1 MTFTPPG
8 RLDIRRAYTGRFLN
22 LDEERVKAPDGSIIQ
37 LEIIRHPGAAAIV
50 PILSNASDP
59 DPQVLMLKQ
68 YRYATGGTIWEI
80 PAGVLQPG
88 EAPRD
93 CAHRELLEETGA
105 QAERIEHL
113 TTIYT
118 TPGFTDERI
127 HLFCATGLTLGES
140 HHEKDEF
147 IEVRAQPLSRVLEMI
162 GDGEIT
168 DAKSI
173 VALLF
178 LAGFRLGR

>member
-1 MTFTPPG
+1 
-8 RLDIRRAYTGRFLN
+8 LLN
-22 LDEERVKAPDGSIIQ
+22 LDQERVKAPDGSVID
-37 LEIIRHPGAAAIV
+37 LEIIRHPGAAAVV
-50 PILSNASDP
+50 PLLSEPSEP
-59 DPQVLMLKQ
+59 DPQVLMLRQ

-80 PAGVLQPG
+80 PAGVLRPG
-88 EAPRD
+88 EAPLD

-127 HLFCATGLTLGES
+127 HLFWATGLTVGEP
-140 HHEKDEF
+140 HHESDEF
-147 IEVRAQPLSRVLEMI
+147 IEVRAQPFSSVLQMI
-162 GDGEIT
+162 GNGEIT

-173 VALLF
+173 VALLY
-178 LAGFRLGR
+178 LAGFRLGK